1 MSILSFFRKS
11 APAPR
16 LPKDDDAM
24 MRLYKKLRWQS
35 FIAGTVGYSVYYGCR
50 ARVTGVI

>member
-35 FIAGTVGYSVYYGCR
+35 FIAGTVGYSLYYVCR
-50 ARVTGVI
+50 TSLNVV

>member
-35 FIAGTVGYSVYYGCR
+35 FIAGTVGYSLFFVWR
-50 ARVTGVI
+50 TGLKGVE